1 MLLQI
6 PESCR
11 PNMEEGISLFSSLLN
26 NKHFLIVFVHALEQ
40 QKDFA
45 VRDRSGCE
53 ALGEGRGLL
62 EATQPV
68 LGLPGWIQGWASFQI
83 TMSLGQLASPQHQT
97 LGAGALEA
105 LRPPHHS
112 SPSWSACQD
121 RARGHGGCCAW

>member
-1 MLLQI
+1 MLTPRPGRGTGPLWIPHHGLLLQI

-53 ALGEGRGLL
+53 ALGVGQG
-62 EATQPV
+62 PV
-68 LGLPGWIQGWASFQI
+68 
-83 TMSLGQLASPQHQT
+83 
-97 LGAGALEA
+97 
-105 LRPPHHS
+105 
-112 SPSWSACQD
+112 
-121 RARGHGGCCAW
+121 